1 LWKLKLSLGGF
12 WLDEIVKFRT
22 FIIFKNATILTEK
35 SSNFFFYWRTMK
47 KWQLVKQHLKSKT
60 VSRKGG
66 SVKHI
71 IVISLNLLPDET
83 ISLVSLSISDFPRK

>member
-1 LWKLKLSLGGF
+1 
-12 WLDEIVKFRT
+12 
-22 FIIFKNATILTEK
+22 
-35 SSNFFFYWRTMK
+35 MK

-71 IVISLNLLPDET
+71 IVISLNL
-83 ISLVSLSISDFPRK
+83 SIVYLTKLYLLFLYLFLIFHESRNKQTHFQHNMRIAALCKIFQYFGK